1 MLPLQLAENLN
12 IKDKSL
18 KKNIFEYFYAFNIA
32 HLECYSF
39 RGQIGSCKRYKVED
53 SQEMR
58 SVLTSSS
65 TPPGNLGFSARQTS
79 SLPSSSLLRT
89 KASLLTVELL
99 LCVVDTLGSPITCS
113 PSLQMILAA
122 GELPHV
128 SHLAAIG
135 RPAKIWSS
143 LRTIFTIAG
152 LTKIRQE
159 LIIKD

>member
-1 MLPLQLAENLN
+1 MYKQVLG
-12 IKDKSL
+12 
-18 KKNIFEYFYAFNIA
+18 YT
-32 HLECYSF
+32 F
-39 RGQIGSCKRYKVED
+39 RYLILHIYQEAKYESYKHRKVED

-79 SLPSSSLLRT
+79 SFPSSSLLRT

-122 GELPHV
+122 GELPQV
-128 SHLAAIG
+128 SHLAEIR
-135 RPAKIWSS
+135 RPAKICSS

-152 LTKIRQE
+152 LTEIQKSIV
-159 LIIKD
+159 KN

>member
-1 MLPLQLAENLN
+1 MCSKNILKFVYLILNMLLIEKLNLKAINITKAEN
-12 IKDKSL
+12 
-18 KKNIFEYFYAFNIA
+18 
-32 HLECYSF
+32 
-39 RGQIGSCKRYKVED
+39 

-58 SVLTSSS
+58 SVLVSSS
-65 TPPGNLGFSARQTS
+65 TPPGNLGFSARQTN

-89 KASLLTVELL
+89 KASLLIVELL

-128 SHLAAIG
+128 SHLAVIG
-135 RPAKIWSS
+135 RPAKICSS

-152 LTKIRQE
+152 LTKIR
-159 LIIKD
+159 